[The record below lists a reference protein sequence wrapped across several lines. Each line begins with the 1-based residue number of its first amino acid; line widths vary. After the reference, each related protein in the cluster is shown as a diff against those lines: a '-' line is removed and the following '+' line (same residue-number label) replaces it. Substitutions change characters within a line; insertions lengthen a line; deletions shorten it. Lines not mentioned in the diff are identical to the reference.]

1 MALGLRDLIEALRFD
16 VTRQINRFTSNFEL
30 DRHGSKIYVAPSET
44 VYCGTTIEGIRIKAA
59 LRQNFACYANEAMK
73 GDGMSKSGFENN
85 FAVNRRDVLRL
96 SATAAMGAVL
106 GKPAH
111 ALDSTKTAAHQ
122 EPGNCS
128 TPRTAVAKTQ
138 YGKVRGFLD
147 GGVFTFK
154 GIPYGQ
160 NTAGENRWL
169 PAKPPVPWKD
179 EYPALIYGANCLQ
192 RLHDYTAIEQSFIQD
207 WDDGYMSEDMLKLN
221 VWTPSLSGSRPVL
234 VYFHGG
240 GFVFGSAYELPSQ
253 EGAQL
258 ARHHD
263 VVSVTVNHRLNILGF
278 FDLAEVGGSAYEDS
292 VNVSMTDLVA
302 SLRWVRENIANFGG
316 DPDKVMIYG
325 QSGGGSK
332 VTCLMGMP
340 PAKGLFHRA
349 SVQSG
354 GGGNFPSGDQS
365 KEYARQ
371 VMKELGL
378 QPNDLASLQKME
390 WSKLNAAANAAAA
403 KINPPFRGFFFGP
416 PAPGAPPR
424 VGSSPTVDGRIITM
438 RSFFDA
444 APELTKDVPML
455 IGSVSEEGN
464 RMSSNPT
471 EEEWQATLTREFGA
485 TKAGGIIAA
494 MKKAHPEK
502 AIRTLSYGVAGLGG
516 RNHVVDMAAM
526 KYKLRA
532 APVYQYFFTWQS
544 PILDGIA
551 GAWHT
556 SELAFCFDNT
566 KRCEQG
572 TGNTPEAQALAKK
585 MATAWANFARTGN
598 PSQPGLEWTPADP
611 DRGATMVWDNEC
623 RMVDDPEGEARKLLL
638 T

>member
-1 MALGLRDLIEALRFD
+1 
-16 VTRQINRFTSNFEL
+16 
-30 DRHGSKIYVAPSET
+30 
-44 VYCGTTIEGIRIKAA
+44 
-59 LRQNFACYANEAMK
+59 
-73 GDGMSKSGFENN
+73 MSKSSFETS
-85 FAVNRRDVLRL
+85 FVTNRREVLRL
-96 SATAAMGAVL
+96 SATAAMGAFL
-106 GKPAH
+106 GKPAQ

-160 NTAGENRWL
+160 NTSGENRWL

-179 EYPALIYGANCLQ
+179 EYPALIYGVNCPQ

-221 VWTPSLSGSRPVL
+221 VWTPSLSGSRPVM

-240 GFVFGSAYELPSQ
+240 GFFFGSAYELPSQ

-278 FDLAEVGGSAYEDS
+278 FDLTEVGGSAYEDS

-302 SLRWVRENIANFGG
+302 SLRWVRDNIANFGG

-340 PAKGLFHRA
+340 SAKGLFHRA

-390 WSKLNAAANAAAA
+390 WSKLIGAANAAAA
-403 KINPPFRGFFFGP
+403 RMNPASRGFFFGP
-416 PAPGAPPR
+416 PTPGAPPR

-471 EEEWQATLTREFGA
+471 EEEWHATLTKEFGA
-485 TKAGGIIAA
+485 TKASAIIAA

-516 RNHVVDMAAM
+516 RNHVVDMATM
-526 KYKLRA
+526 KYKLHA
-532 APVYQYFFTWQS
+532 ASVYQYFFTWQS

-572 TGNTPEAQALAKK
+572 TGNTPEAQALARK

-598 PSQPGLEWTPADP
+598 PSQPGLEWTSADP

>member
-1 MALGLRDLIEALRFD
+1 MPKSSSG
-16 VTRQINRFTSNFEL
+16 SNL
-30 DRHGSKIYVAPSET
+30 
-44 VYCGTTIEGIRIKAA
+44 
-59 LRQNFACYANEAMK
+59 LL
-73 GDGMSKSGFENN
+73 
-85 FAVNRRDVLRL
+85 NRRDILRL
-96 SATAAMGAVL
+96 SATAGLGAAMGR
-106 GKPAH
+106 PAL

-128 TPRTAVAKTQ
+128 TPRTAIAKTQ
-138 YGKVRGFLD
+138 YGNVRGFLD

-169 PAKPPVPWKD
+169 PAKAPEPWKD
-179 EYPALIYGANCLQ
+179 DYPALIYGANCPQ

-221 VWTPSLSGSRPVL
+221 VWTPNLTGSRPVM

-253 EGAQL
+253 EGAQM

-278 FDLAEVGGSAYEDS
+278 FDLTDVGGSAYEDS

-302 SLRWVRENIANFGG
+302 SLQWVHENIANFGG

-340 PAKGLFHRA
+340 SAKGLYHRA

-354 GGGNFPSGDQS
+354 GGGNFPSGEQS

-378 QPNDLASLQKME
+378 QSNDIASLQKME
-390 WSKLNAAANAAAA
+390 WSRLNAAANAVAG
-403 KINPPFRGFFFGP
+403 KMNPSRGGFFFGP
-416 PAPGAPPR
+416 PSPGAPPR
-424 VGSSPTVDGRIITM
+424 VGSGPTVDGRVIPV
-438 RSFFDA
+438 RSFYET
-444 APELTKDVPML
+444 APELSKDVPML
-455 IGSVSEEGN
+455 VGSVSEEGN
-464 RMSSNPT
+464 RMASNPT
-471 EEEWQATLTREFGA
+471 EEEWQATLSREFGDGKA
-485 TKAGGIIAA
+485 TGIIAA
-494 MKKAHPEK
+494 MRKAHPEK
-502 AIRTLSYGVAGLGG
+502 AIRTLSYGVSGLGG
-516 RNHVVDMAAM
+516 RNHVVSLAKM
-526 KYKLRA
+526 KYDLHA
-532 APVYQYFFTWQS
+532 APAYTYYFSWQS

-572 TGNTPEAQALAKK
+572 TGNTPEAEALARK

-598 PSQPGLEWTPADP
+598 PSQPGLEWTATDS
-611 DRGATMVWDNEC
+611 DRNQTMVWDNEC
-623 RMVDDPEGEARKLLL
+623 RMVEDPEGEARKLLL
-638 T
+638 A